1 MRVFYVTCAT
11 SWRNPGDKAKGWPD
25 GAHVAGFYDAW
36 HEGVANTIVHF
47 ARTLKAISPDRLAA
61 ESVETLSGV
70 CVCGRIL
77 I

>member
-11 SWRNPGDKAKGWPD
+11 SWRNPGDKAKGWPWMQR
-25 GAHVAGFYDAW
+25 DAM
-36 HEGVANTIVHF
+36 ALYT
-47 ARTLKAISPDRLAA
+47 AA

-70 CVCGRIL
+70 CVGWRIL